1 MGFHCT
7 CTVGQTIDQELFDN
21 CLQGTG
27 QILLRRQIVALYDG
41 HMLAMIATQ
50 EY

>member
-7 CTVGQTIDQELFDN
+7 CTVGQTIDQELLDN

-27 QILLRRQIVALYDG
+27 QIRAGTQVALYNK

-50 EY
+50 EH